1 MYESLVLT
9 RGWTDN
15 QYEAWLADTLQRI
28 IRT

>member
-1 MYESLVLT
+1 MYESLVRT

-28 IRT
+28 ILA